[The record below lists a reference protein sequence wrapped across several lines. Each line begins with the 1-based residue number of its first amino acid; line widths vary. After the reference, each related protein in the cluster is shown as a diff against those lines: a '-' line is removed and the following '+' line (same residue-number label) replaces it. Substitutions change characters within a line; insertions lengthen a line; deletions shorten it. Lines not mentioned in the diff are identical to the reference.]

1 MNSKKKKAIIVLSI
15 LTVILVVL
23 LIRFIYHRIK
33 YAVTDA
39 IFVKTDR
46 MIYLSFPKI
55 TGRIK
60 ALYKNEG
67 DYVKKG
73 EVVAE
78 LDCNDYEAKVNQLEN
93 QLKAQKEKTDSIL
106 IEKSW
111 LEWDITYRYE
121 KALRER
127 EQLRAQL
134 DSIKAQRLAT
144 LAQLKLTE
152 KDVERY
158 KKLYE
163 EHLISKRDLEGI
175 ETQSN
180 VLKNQVASL
189 SAQEESILRKISA
202 LDKEIA
208 GILNERKKLSEL
220 EKTSKE
226 SKSIS
231 EAIKAQLEE
240 AKVYRNYCKLTA
252 PVDGYIAKKFHS
264 EGDVVGPGETIYAEV
279 DPREIYVLVL
289 LEENKLKGI
298 KKGCKA
304 KVKLDAYPK
313 EEFEG
318 VVSEILPATAQEFAL
333 VPRDISA
340 GEFTKLAQRVPV
352 KIKITKGK
360 IELLRVGLGGEVEI
374 RREN

>member
-111 LEWDITYRYE
+111 LEGDITYRYE